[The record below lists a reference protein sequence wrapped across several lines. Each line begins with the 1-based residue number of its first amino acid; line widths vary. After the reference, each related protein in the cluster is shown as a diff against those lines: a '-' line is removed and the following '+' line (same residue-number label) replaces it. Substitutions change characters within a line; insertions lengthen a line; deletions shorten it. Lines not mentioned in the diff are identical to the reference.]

1 MIEYNL
7 NLQIHA
13 TAQLIT
19 KNNTYKKYIETFLYI
34 NVQIIL
40 EPDLI
45 INFAFT
51 NIYCVFVSG
60 MYLKLSTHLS
70 VR

>member
-19 KNNTYKKYIETFLYI
+19 KNNTYKYIETFLYI